1 MSPKTNIDCR
11 GLSCPQPVLQ
21 VKKALDSITVGTI
34 TAIVDNDTARE
45 NVSTFARNAGYS
57 AEVEKEGSNFKIT
70 IVKGSP
76 VSGGETS
83 SIGPAREGE
92 IPIVYLITSNILGQG
107 SPDLGQVL
115 MKSLMVTL
123 NEMTP
128 PPLALLFLNTGVMSA
143 CEGSPV
149 LEQLQSLSSKGTA
162 VISCGTCLDYYKI
175 KEKLLVGR
183 VGNMMEINGYLTG
196 DARVITV
203 A

>member
-183 VGNMMEINGYLTG
+183 VGNMMEINGYLIG
-196 DARVITV
+196 NAKVITV